1 MLRRSRRICSTRN
14 WNSRI
19 PVQFPLKLPTLASQH
34 PLATTS
40 TSAEVRDTSI
50 PSYRTAVTLVP
61 KAEIV
66 SFQVINDIKF
76 YWYEATSI
84 SVSTETS
91 PATFTYFPTLQWKQQ
106 KEKKKAL
113 QSNGSVLVESWKS
126 STGWIQTLGR
136 SLVSGL
142 INVE

>member
-1 MLRRSRRICSTRN
+1 
-14 WNSRI
+14 
-19 PVQFPLKLPTLASQH
+19 
-34 PLATTS
+34 
-40 TSAEVRDTSI
+40 
-50 PSYRTAVTLVP
+50 
-61 KAEIV
+61 
-66 SFQVINDIKF
+66 
-76 YWYEATSI
+76 
-84 SVSTETS
+84 
-91 PATFTYFPTLQWKQQ
+91 LQWKQQ